1 MVKLNIQA
9 IERKRTDMPMTIAEK
24 ILARASGKRKISPGE
39 IVEANVDY
47 CMAHDLTAP
56 LAIEVLHEMGVQRVW
71 DPSRVVIVLDH
82 QAPPTTIDMARDHAA
97 LRRFVEENGIT
108 HFYDHRGICHQVMPE
123 GGFALPGYLVV
134 GADSHTCTYG
144 ALGCFATGVGSTDMA
159 AVFATGRL
167 WFRVPE
173 SMLIELSGGFGR
185 LVSAKDLILKII
197 GDVGADGATYMSVE
211 FTGRGIKNISISGRM
226 TMCNMGVEMGAKAA
240 IVPPDELTREYLSG
254 RTAASYSEVHAD
266 PGAEYAEKLEYD
278 LGRIEPQ
285 VACPHRVDNV
295 RPAREVQ
302 GIEIDQAFIG
312 SCTNGRMEDLRAAAN
327 ILKGKK
333 VAKGV
338 RLIVSPASTEI
349 MLEALKNGTIQ
360 TLAEAGAIIVP
371 PSCAACMG
379 CHVGVIGPGE
389 VSISSSNRNFKG
401 RQGSPEAEVYLASPE
416 TVAASA
422 LTGRITDPR
431 DV

>member
-1 MVKLNIQA
+1 
-9 IERKRTDMPMTIAEK
+9 
-24 ILARASGKRKISPGE
+24 
-39 IVEANVDY
+39 
-47 CMAHDLTAP
+47 
-56 LAIEVLHEMGVQRVW
+56 
-71 DPSRVVIVLDH
+71 
-82 QAPPTTIDMARDHAA
+82 
-97 LRRFVEENGIT
+97 
-108 HFYDHRGICHQVMPE
+108 
-123 GGFALPGYLVV
+123 
-134 GADSHTCTYG
+134 
-144 ALGCFATGVGSTDMA
+144 
-159 AVFATGRL
+159 
-167 WFRVPE
+167 
-173 SMLIELSGGFGR
+173 MLIELSGGFGR

-431 DV
+431 DL